1 MTRLTAQQIIEAA
14 EALTSEGVAV
24 TVAAIRERL
33 GSGSF
38 STIQKH
44 LSNWRTD
51 NQPGEVP
58 AMPVSAETAFNRVWI
73 DAYRAAQAQFTP
85 MVESLNAQQKEALQA
100 SSELSDEVVR
110 LEQDNETLRD
120 RISTLEAARRRQSP
134 QKIKIIQLPKQE
146 EQPSRST
153 EIEVSYPP
161 KQPDSSNT
169 IDFRIVELKKQG
181 LSLHSIAKRINGEGL
196 TGAKGGQWY
205 AAGIRKVLM
214 RYGRA

>member
-73 DAYRAAQAQFTP
+73 DVYRAALAQFTP
-85 MVESLNAQQKEALQA
+85 MVESLNAQLKEALQA
-100 SSELSDEVVR
+100 SSELGDEVVR
-110 LEQDNETLRD
+110 LEQVNETLMGKISVLEED
-120 RISTLEAARRRQSP
+120 RKPKTVQIE
-134 QKIKIIQLPKQE
+134 IKTTTMPKPKPKTVEIIQLPKQE
-146 EQPSRST
+146 EQ
-153 EIEVSYPP
+153 
-161 KQPDSSNT
+161 
-169 IDFRIVELKKQG
+169 
-181 LSLHSIAKRINGEGL
+181 
-196 TGAKGGQWY
+196 
-205 AAGIRKVLM
+205 
-214 RYGRA
+214 